1 VAKRL
6 CKMNRKQI
14 AENLGDIHRLVVE
27 PKFVCRSCA
36 RSSSDNASL
45 CKPAAIPPQSCQDKP
60 ISEQQKCGLLVE
72 ALPRTQQS
80 PQKAEAVRRIVDR
93 VKHKAQQQKPV
104 VLAESLES
112 NAFELVDIKAI
123 KKAKKAAKKQFKQQ
137 KKLIKLAKKQNKL
150 LKKQRKLEASIEY
163 SKQQL
168 AVIPQEDSA
177 CQGANLH

>member
-1 VAKRL
+1 MAKRL

-45 CKPAAIPPQSCQDKP
+45 CKPAAIPPQACQDKP
-60 ISEQQKCGLLVE
+60 ISEQQKCGLLIE
-72 ALPRTQQS
+72 ALPKPQQS

-93 VKHKAQQQKPV
+93 VKHKAQQDKSV
-104 VLAESLES
+104 VREDSIEATAL
-112 NAFELVDIKAI
+112 ELVDKKAI

-137 KKLIKLAKKQNKL
+137 KKLIKLAKKQHKL
-150 LKKQRKLEASIEY
+150 MKKQRKLEASIEY
-163 SKQQL
+163 SQKQL
-168 AVIPQEDSA
+168 AVIPQESSA
-177 CQGANLH
+177 CKGANLH